1 MKILAIGAHPDD
13 IEIFMFGILCH
24 FKNKGDNVNLLIATD
39 GSLGGKGNTKM
50 RTFSVDVHVDSGS
63 LSPGDLIVPLLRRE
77 SGASSG
83 VAHFQST
90 LLFYTEV

>member
-1 MKILAIGAHPDD
+1 MDNNNIALPLH
-13 IEIFMFGILCH
+13 EITGEVTLE
-24 FKNKGDNVNLLIATD
+24 
-39 GSLGGKGNTKM
+39 GKGHAKM
-50 RTFSVDVHVDSGS
+50 RTFSVDIHVDSGP

-77 SGASSG
+77 SGTSSG